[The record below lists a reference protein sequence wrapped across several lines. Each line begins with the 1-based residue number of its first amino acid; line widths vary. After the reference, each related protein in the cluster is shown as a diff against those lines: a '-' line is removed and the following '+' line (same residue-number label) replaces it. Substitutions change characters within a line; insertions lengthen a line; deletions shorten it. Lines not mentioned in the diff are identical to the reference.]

1 MLYLI
6 SIIVIFNSDN
16 CHAIFNSNN
25 CHAIFNSDNCHAIF
39 GSGITMLYLTPM
51 FTMLH
56 LTREIWHRHSVFTL
70 VLSIYTDI
78 WHITLDTLFMTPALG
93 IYTGTQYMD
102 PILKIWHTWHLHLTH
117 GIWYVFMWY
126 KYLDLTSRPLTG
138 HYHPWYLYLY
148 DIFLTITFTGT
159 WHGYYIIT
167 RYSVLLYSCTTVYLN
182 PWNGEALDITPNT
195 ILLLTPVI
203 G

>member
-1 MLYLI
+1 
-6 SIIVIFNSDN
+6 
-16 CHAIFNSNN
+16 
-25 CHAIFNSDNCHAIF
+25 
-39 GSGITMLYLTPM
+39 MLYLTPM

-78 WHITLDTLFMTPALG
+78 WHITLDKLFMTPALG

-126 KYLDLTSRPLTG
+126 KYLDLTSWPLTG
-138 HYHPWYLYLY
+138 HYYPWYLYYMIYSWLS
-148 DIFLTITFTGT
+148 LLRGLGMTIILLPDT
-159 WHGYYIIT
+159 W
-167 RYSVLLYSCTTVYLN
+167 YSCTPELLYTWT
-182 PWNGEALDITPNT
+182 PWNREAPDITPDI